1 MIYLTSDF
9 HFCHQKPFI
18 YESRGFR
25 SSDEM
30 NQILIDNFNRIIN
43 INDDVYIL
51 GDLLLGGADN
61 FEKGLGLLA
70 WLNGRLHIIRG
81 NHDSDKRWAAYKE
94 LDNVVEIETAMYLK
108 YGKYHFYLSHFPSLC
123 SNYDDKGLKH
133 CTINLC
139 GHTHTTD
146 PFADMD
152 KGLIYHVEVDAH
164 DNYPVCIDKII
175 EDLKH
180 YRLNY
185 PT

>member
-9 HFCHQKPFI
+9 HFLHDKEFV
-18 YESRGFR
+18 YKSRGFQTCE
-25 SSDEM
+25 EM

-123 SNYDDKGLKH
+123 SNWDDKGLKH

-139 GHTHTTD
+139 GHSHTTD

-164 DNYPVCIDKII
+164 DNYPVCIDKVI

-180 YRLNY
+180 YRLND

>member
-1 MIYLTSDF
+1 MIYITSDW
-9 HFCHQKPFI
+9 HFLHDKDFVYKP
-18 YESRGFR
+18 RGFQTCE
-25 SSDEM
+25 EM
-30 NQILIDNFNRIIN
+30 NKTLIDNFNEIVQP
-43 INDDVYIL
+43 NDDIYVL
-51 GDLLLGGADN
+51 GDCLLGGASQL
-61 FEKGLGLLA
+61 EKGLGLMS
-70 WLNGRLHIIRG
+70 WLNGKLHLIRG
-81 NHDSDKRWAAYKE
+81 NHCTDKRWAAYKE

-139 GHTHTTD
+139 GHTHTTN

-164 DNYPVCIDKII
+164 DNYPICIDKVI

-180 YRLNY
+180 YRLND

>member
-1 MIYLTSDF
+1 M
-9 HFCHQKPFI
+9 
-18 YESRGFR
+18 
-25 SSDEM
+25 
-30 NQILIDNFNRIIN
+30 
-43 INDDVYIL
+43 
-51 GDLLLGGADN
+51 LLGGSTSLED
-61 FEKGLGLLA
+61 GLGLLT
-70 WLNGRLHIIRG
+70 WLNGKLHLVRG

-123 SNYDDKGLKH
+123 SNWDDKGLKH

-164 DNYPVCIDKII
+164 DNYPVCIDKVI

-180 YRLNY
+180 YRLND